1 MIGFARPLVLLG
13 LAVIPVLFLFSGNRR
28 GLAWRLGVLALL
40 ILAVA
45 GPQIATR
52 RTAQAVTFL
61 VDRSPSVTATT
72 TSQELEDQIDAIVA
86 ANPQRRVATIGF
98 ASRAWMISS
107 PGTDRV
113 PLPEAEQPLGDATD
127 LAAAVDLALAT
138 RDPGTSLELVLLSDG
153 RITDGLA
160 GAIATAQR
168 AGVPVSTL
176 PIGHS
181 AAGDVALTALDPP
194 SQVELGRPFTVR
206 VTVRAQEAG
215 QATLAVY
222 RDDALLIAQETA
234 LEAGLNAV
242 SFSDTLD
249 EPGLHVYRARV
260 RGASDPVSENDALE
274 AVVETLTKPQLLVV
288 APQGATGVTALLD
301 ASGRPFAT
309 SAGLPPLSELAGYR
323 EILLAD
329 TPLLSL
335 SSDDVETLETFVGE
349 LGGGLVVVEGEEALR
364 GFAGGGI
371 ETLLPVTYTVPQQG
385 REASQAIVYL
395 LDRSASMRGYA
406 EGATK
411 IDILKESVA
420 ASVELLDESA
430 LVGVVVFDREFA
442 WLRPL
447 EPLGDGTALYEGL
460 RTLTATGGTDLYY
473 PIVAALDAL
482 EPLDARMKSILL
494 FSDGKTVD
502 EYRDF
507 EGLIDRLGADE
518 TIGLSAI
525 AIGPDPN
532 TPLLQA
538 LVSAATGTLYT
549 ASSYSALPEIS
560 VKATQRLSR
569 SRFITGE
576 TAISGL
582 LASGDLSGVPP
593 LDGYALTF
601 AKPTAEVLLSAG
613 RDPVLARWRLGL
625 GRVAAL
631 NTDLSGRWSGAWLA
645 WQKGALLLDAVLTA
659 AEPPGAVSVG
669 LYPNVAVDASG
680 IDLTIDARTPQ
691 GGFANFLDL
700 SATLLPA
707 GGTQP
712 LEQINAGLYRTRFP
726 VVDPGGYVLRI
737 DDRTRETAATVSAT
751 VPYPAEY
758 RATGPDMET
767 LRSIAAQT
775 GGRLLEDEML
785 PGNPG
790 PPSLVRVDLHLPF
803 LFGGLLLLL
812 GELVFRKLAGRR
824 TRGP

>member
-13 LAVIPVLFLFSGNRR
+13 LVALPVLYLFAGNRR
-28 GLAWRLGVLALL
+28 GLLWRLGVLALL
-40 ILAVA
+40 VLALA
-45 GPQIATR
+45 GPQIGMR
-52 RTAQAVTFL
+52 RTVEAVSFL

-72 TSQELEDQIDAIVA
+72 APQEIENLIDAVVS
-86 ANPQRRVATIGF
+86 ANPKRRYDAIGF
-98 ASRAWMISS
+98 ADRAWIMS
-107 PGTDRV
+107 PPGSESIT
-113 PLPEAEQPLGDATD
+113 LPESEQPAGEGTD
-127 LAAAVDLALAT
+127 LAAAINLALAT
-138 RDPGTSLELVLLSDG
+138 REPGTSAELVLLSDG

-160 GAIATAQR
+160 TAIAAAQR
-168 AGVPVSTL
+168 AGIPISTVPTGRS
-176 PIGHS
+176 P
-181 AAGDVALTALDPP
+181 AGDIALTALTPP
-194 SQVELGRPFTVR
+194 SQVEVGRPFTVR
-206 VTVRAQEAG
+206 VTMKAEQAG

-222 RDDALLIAQETA
+222 RDGTLLAAQETHV
-234 LEAGLNAV
+234 EPGSNAV

-249 EPGLHVYRARV
+249 EEGLHVYRARV
-260 RGASDPVSENDALE
+260 SGLTDSIPENDVLE
-274 AVVETLTKPQLLVV
+274 ATVETVTTPQLLVV
-288 APQGATGVTALLD
+288 GAGDTAGVTGLLS
-301 ASGRPFAT
+301 ASGRPFST
-309 SAGLPPLSELAGYR
+309 STDLPPLAELAGYR

-335 SSDDVETLETFVGE
+335 SESDVRTLQTFVAD
-349 LGGGLVVVEGEEALR
+349 LGGGLVVIEGEAALA

-371 ETLLPVTYTVPQQG
+371 ETLLPVSFTVPQQG

-420 ASVELLDESA
+420 ASVELLDEDA
-430 LVGVVVFDREFA
+430 LVGVIVFDREFA

-507 EGLIDRLGADE
+507 EGLISRLDADE
-518 TIGLSAI
+518 AIGLSAI
-525 AIGPDPN
+525 AIGVDPN
-532 TPLLQA
+532 LPLLKG
-538 LVSAATGTLYT
+538 LVSASDGTLYT
-549 ASSYSALPEIS
+549 ASNYAALPEIS

-569 SRFITGE
+569 SRFITG
-576 TAISGL
+576 TTPVSGP
-582 LASGDLSGVPP
+582 LAADQLADIPP

-601 AKPTAEVLLSAG
+601 AKPTAETLLSTG
-613 RDPVLARWRLGL
+613 RDPILTRWRVGL

-631 NTDLSGRWSGAWLA
+631 NTDLAGHWSGAWLA
-645 WQKGALLLDAVLTA
+645 WGKGALLLDAVLSA

-680 IDLTIDARTPQ
+680 IELTIDARTPQ

-700 SATLLPA
+700 SATLLPS
-707 GGTQP
+707 GETQP
-712 LEQINAGLYRTRFP
+712 LEQINAGLYRAGFP
-726 VVDPGGYVLRI
+726 ASDPGGYALRI
-737 DDRTRETAATVSAT
+737 DDHTRQTSTTVSVT
-751 VPYPAEY
+751 VPYPPEY
-758 RATGPDMET
+758 RATGPDLEA

-775 GGRLLEDEML
+775 GGRLLEDEIL

-790 PPSLVRVDLHLPF
+790 PPSLVRVDVHLP
-803 LFGGLLLLL
+803 LLLGGLVLFL
-812 GELVFRKLAGRR
+812 GELVWRKLAGRR
-824 TRGP
+824 PRGP